1 VEEMKPLVGQ
11 ERDYLQIPREK
22 RLVSNEFPCVRTVAE
37 KETVAGAGTVEEH
50 ATMTSEVM
58 FALHPRNK
66 AAGPRV
72 LLSG

>member
-1 VEEMKPLVGQ
+1 MKPLVGQ

-50 ATMTSEVM
+50 ASMTSEVM
-58 FALHPRNK
+58 FALHPLLRNK

-72 LLSG
+72 LFSG